1 MQIKFD
7 NTEHVIKVKQ
17 LTKHKLKIANYKTL
31 N

>member
-7 NTEHVIKVKQ
+7 NTKQVIKVKQ
-17 LTKHKLKIANYKTL
+17 LTKHKLKIAKAL